1 MAALSLY
8 SGEEYLY
15 IGGKYDKVVRTVSE
29 WRQVFESRQE
39 ASWPHIMPNPVDGQ
53 AHELSTGNKS
63 FRCDA
68 AVSAYRF
75 VVIEFDELVKPDQ
88 FALWFTI
95 ISKNLL
101 DVALLLDSGG
111 KSLHAWV
118 RVNLPDRAAWETEV
132 GKRIYGPQGVFSCMG
147 ADRACRNP
155 SRLSRLPGHYRAEKA
170 NWQTLLY
177 VNPVKEGTI
186 NDPIWEV

>member
-1 MAALSLY
+1 VPFWQVFPLPRFPITSQHPADTCQVGKEILIANYLRGRCLSL
-8 SGEEYLY
+8 G
-15 IGGKYDKVVRTVSE
+15 
-29 WRQVFESRQE
+29 
-39 ASWPHIMPNPVDGQ
+39 PH
-53 AHELSTGNKS
+53 
-63 FRCDA
+63 
-68 AVSAYRF
+68 
-75 VVIEFDELVKPDQ
+75 ELVKPDQ

-95 ISKNLL
+95 ISKNLI

-111 KSLHAWV
+111 KSLHAWI

-170 NWQTLLY
+170 NWQSLLY
-177 VNPVKEGTI
+177 VNPVKEGTT